1 MEIEWPRWRRSA
13 ETPLRSF
20 PSFSSVSHPPL
31 WEHTGVKCTPLFLLI
46 VLPLVC
52 PSAEILTGSEPILI
66 PNSTGPFESLRVD
79 PNKRRL
85 LMAHTGNGTLDI
97 IDLKTETLLK
107 QINTGAAQDCAI
119 DVRKGNYYV
128 SASREKKVVVISRE
142 TLDITKEIFLP
153 GAAHGI
159 CIAPEGVKRVF
170 VGDKSGPNLWVVDPD
185 EGKVVSTLPIPRG
198 SQFLLAEDD
207 TSRVYQTIA
216 SDSTVLVVSAADFN
230 TTVGGA
236 WSTSP
241 AKQPHGFILDM
252 RKPRRMFVAGTNA
265 KLVDMNA
272 DGNVTRSANIATNVH
287 QIALDPGKNRLYC
300 PGQNGVMTVLDT
312 SNGSL
317 NEIGRFEIAE
327 GVKTAAIDPVTHA
340 VWLAYNA
347 DGKSYARKYSL
358 SK

>member
-1 MEIEWPRWRRSA
+1 
-13 ETPLRSF
+13 
-20 PSFSSVSHPPL
+20 
-31 WEHTGVKCTPLFLLI
+31 VKLTSLFFLI
-46 VLPLVC
+46 VFPLVC
-52 PSAEILTGSEPILI
+52 RSADILTGSEPILI

-79 PNKRRL
+79 STKRRL

-119 DVRKGNYYV
+119 DSRKGNYYV
-128 SASREKKVVVISRE
+128 SVSREKKLVVISRE

-153 GAAHGI
+153 GAANGV
-159 CIAPEGVKRVF
+159 CVAPEEVKRVF

-198 SQFLLAEDD
+198 SQSLLPEDD

-216 SDSTVLVVSAADFN
+216 SDSTVLVISAADFN

-241 AKQPHGFILDM
+241 AKQPHGFVLDM

-265 KLVDMNA
+265 KLVVLNEN
-272 DGNVTRSANIATNVH
+272 GNVTRFANIATNVH
-287 QIALDPGKNRLYC
+287 QIAFDPGKNRLYC

-317 NEIGRFEIAE
+317 QELGAADILN
-327 GVKTAAIDPVTHA
+327 GVKTVAVDPVTHA
-340 VWLAYNA
+340 VWLAYSA
-347 DGKSYARKYSL
+347 SGKCYARKYVL
-358 SK
+358 TK